1 MILWTNRLET
11 RSMQILKGLTLHG
24 ESFAMDDKRF
34 VDCTFVD
41 CTIEYGGGPVILERT
56 ALRGCRY
63 IFSGTA
69 KMTLEFLE
77 CMG

>member
-1 MILWTNRLET
+1 
-11 RSMQILKGLTLHG
+11 
-24 ESFAMDDKRF
+24 MDDKRF

-56 ALRGCRY
+56 ALRVCRY
-63 IFSGTA
+63 FFSGTA

-77 CMG
+77 CVGLAPLESFALNQEAHLIH